1 MSSDF
6 IASDFS
12 IVPNAVLADRRL
24 TLTHMRILI
33 ALLSFRRRNTDTVWP
48 GRESLA
54 ERCGGIHLVNLS
66 KALGELTDLG
76 WLIKERAKDNY
87 KKIEFRFVIPDLE
100 STNSHLAE
108 STNSYIT
115 EIFNRDIEH
124 AAHEAKPPQ
133 PKKIESTGIGWDVPD
148 KMFKGITP
156 ERMQAWERAFP

>member
-108 STNSYIT
+108 STNSHLAESTNSHLAESTNSHLAESTNSYIT

-124 AAHEAKPPQ
+124 TAHEAK
-133 PKKIESTGIGWDVPD
+133 
-148 KMFKGITP
+148 
-156 ERMQAWERAFP
+156 